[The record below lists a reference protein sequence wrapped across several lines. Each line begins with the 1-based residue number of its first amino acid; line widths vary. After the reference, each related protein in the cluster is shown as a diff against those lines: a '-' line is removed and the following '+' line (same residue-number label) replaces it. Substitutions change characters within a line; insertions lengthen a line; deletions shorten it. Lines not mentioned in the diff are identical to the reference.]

1 MAVISKPAD
10 INKIW
15 AVSGDI
21 IAPADTKI
29 NTGWEVEIPPR
40 QYFNYI
46 DNKQDQAI
54 AHINQFG
61 IAVWDNAT
69 EYQTDKSYVQGP
81 TDGIIYRCVLTH
93 TNQNPETDVTN
104 TYWQVAFSGA
114 GDFYTKTETDAKYL
128 VKASNLSD
136 LTNTATARTN
146 LNVYSK
152 SETYTQAQINA
163 ITTVASAAQAQAWSS
178 NTVLLTPGRLADA
191 LKGSNYSTNS
201 NGYQKLP
208 SGIIVQWGNAT
219 TVDGNT
225 DTYSFPIAFPTACRV
240 VIANEASV
248 SGWGP
253 TNPQPT
259 VYGTVI
265 LSASQFQVSGVRIQ
279 TSGVPIFEGGIG
291 FSWIAIGY

>member
-1 MAVISKPAD
+1 MAIITKPSD

-15 AVSGDI
+15 AATGDNI
-21 IAPADTKI
+21 PPPDTKI
-29 NTGWEVEIPPR
+29 STGWEVEIPPR

-61 IAVWDNAT
+61 MSVWDSVT
-69 EYQTDKSYVQGP
+69 EYQASRSYVQGP
-81 TDGIIYRCVLTH
+81 TDGIIYRCVSTH
-93 TNQNPETDVTN
+93 TNQNPETDVTD
-104 TYWQVAFSGA
+104 TYWEIAFSSA
-114 GDFYTKTETDAKYL
+114 GDFYTKTEADAKYL

-136 LTNTATARTN
+136 LPNIATARTS

-152 SETYTQAQINA
+152 SETYTQSQVNSL
-163 ITTVASAAQAQAWSS
+163 TTVASAAQAQAWSS

-191 LKGSNYSTNS
+191 LKGSNYNTNTS
-201 NGYQKLP
+201 GYQKLP
-208 SGIIVQWGNAT
+208 SGVIVQWGNAT

-225 DTYSFPIAFPTACRV
+225 DTYSFPITFPNACRV

-259 VYGTVI
+259 VYGTLI
-265 LSASQFQVSGVRIQ
+265 LSASQFRVSGVRIQ